1 MLIVTLWLL
10 EQNNNCYFKIIV
22 KRMLNLVLFGP
33 PGAGKGTQSAK
44 LIEKYQL
51 VHISTGDLFRM
62 HISNDTDL
70 GKRVKQILADGML
83 VPDSITIDMLEEEV
97 KKNPDAKGFIFDGF
111 PRTVAQAEALDA
123 YLDKNGQTINGVVQ
137 LEVNEDE
144 IKSRIAERQ
153 KVSGRADD
161 DADKLLKRIDE
172 YFSKTVHVL
181 PYYEAQGKVSKV
193 NGIGNI
199 EEIFSNICTA
209 IDAL

>member
-1 MLIVTLWLL
+1 
-10 EQNNNCYFKIIV
+10 
-22 KRMLNLVLFGP
+22 MLNLVLFGP

-62 HISNDTDL
+62 HISNDTEL

-111 PRTVAQAEALDA
+111 PRTVAQAEALDI
-123 YLDKNGQTINGVVQ
+123 YLEKNNQKINGVVQ

-153 KVSGRADD
+153 KISGRADD

-199 EEIFSNICTA
+199 EEIFTNVCTA